1 MSNFYI
7 CPTPIGNLKDIS
19 ERLENTLSEVD
30 IVYAE
35 DTRVAKKLLSH
46 LNLKKEVHSYF
57 KGNEKEKISEIL
69 NLLNK
74 DKSIAMISD
83 AGTPLISDPGNTLV
97 KQLIKS
103 LSLIHI

>member
-1 MSNFYI
+1 MGNFYI

-46 LNLKKEVHSYF
+46 LDEIKVIDFDHSDF
-57 KGNEKEKISEIL
+57 VRHPLVSKI
-69 NLLNK
+69 
-74 DKSIAMISD
+74 
-83 AGTPLISDPGNTLV
+83 V
-97 KQLIKS
+97 KAYS
-103 LSLIHI
+103 NND